1 MGGHDL
7 AIIGAGPAG
16 MAAAI
21 AAAGA
26 GLDVVLLDE
35 QPAPGGQIWRN
46 VEALAGSALAD
57 ILGDAYKQGLRVVEE
72 FRRAPVIYLP
82 GSQVWHCEEHEGGF
96 RLFHT
101 REGAAHSLT
110 ARRVLLATG
119 AQERPA
125 PFAGWTLPGVMTV
138 GAAQVL
144 LKSSAQIP
152 EGELWVAGSG
162 PLVLLYL
169 VQLLEAGGRVAGVID
184 TAPKVP
190 LGRTAG
196 LVLRAMPQIGKVM
209 KGLGWRRYLKRKGV
223 RMIAGGHVIRAEGE
237 GRLQSLTYR
246 DAGGG
251 EHTVPADMLLLHQGV
266 LPSIHVPLA
275 LNCAMDWHEAGR
287 YFLPRLDEWG
297 ASSVPGLFIAGDGAG
312 IAGAEAAV
320 ARGTIAGIAVARDA
334 GRFDAATATSRATA
348 ARTALAGE
356 MALRPLVDTLY
367 APHPS
372 VLAPSDDTIICRC
385 EEITAGQIR
394 ALARLGDPDPNQ
406 MKAFTRCGMGPCQGR
421 QCGYT
426 VSNILAEAQGRSV
439 AEVGFYRIRPPLKPV
454 TLAELADLDAG
465 EAGP

>member
-16 MAAAI
+16 MAGAI
-21 AAAGA
+21 AARAA
-26 GLDVVLLDE
+26 GLSVVLLDE
-35 QPAPGGQIWRN
+35 QPTPGGQIWRN
-46 VEALAGSALAD
+46 VEALAGGPLAD
-57 ILGDAYKQGLRVVEE
+57 ILGDAYKQGLATVAA
-72 FRRAPVIYLP
+72 FRDCGADYLP
-82 GSQVWHCEEHEGGF
+82 GAQLWHCEEHEGGF

-101 REGAAHSLT
+101 RDGAAQSLT

-119 AQERPA
+119 AQERPV

-152 EGELWVAGSG
+152 EGEVWVAGSG

-184 TAPKVP
+184 TAPKLP

-196 LVLRAMPQIGKVM
+196 LVLRALPQIGKVM
-209 KGLGWRRYLKRKGV
+209 KGMGWRRYLKRKRV
-223 RMIAGGHVIRAEGE
+223 RIIQGHVIRAEGE
-237 GRLQSLTYR
+237 GRLQSLRYR
-246 DAGGG
+246 DAAGQ
-251 EHTVPADMLLLHQGV
+251 EHEAPADMLLLHQGV

-275 LNCAMDWHEAGR
+275 LNCAMDWHEAGQ

-297 ASSVPGLFIAGDGAG
+297 ARSVSGLFIAGDGAG
-312 IAGAEAAV
+312 IAGAEAAL
-320 ARGTIAGIAVARDA
+320 ARGTIAGIAIARDA
-334 GRFDAATATSRATA
+334 GRLDPATATSRATT

-367 APHPS
+367 PPHPA
-372 VLAPSDDTIICRC
+372 VLSPSDDTIVCRC

-454 TLAELADLDAG
+454 TLAELANLDAG